1 LLEKN
6 VNMALEIERKFL
18 VDREKWN
25 QENKGK
31 GCLYKQG
38 YILTDPEKTIR
49 VRLTDTDGYLTIKG
63 MTHGSV
69 RQEFEYLIPP
79 EEAMELLHNFASNL
93 VEKVRY
99 KVQLGGKTWEVDEF
113 MGANEGLLV
122 AEIELVYE
130 NEPFEQPVWLG
141 KEVTNDS
148 RYYNSNLAQHPFSS
162 WR

>member
-1 LLEKN
+1 
-6 VNMALEIERKFL
+6 MALEIERKFL

-25 QENKGK
+25 RENKGK
-31 GCLYKQG
+31 GRLYKQG

-63 MTHGSV
+63 ITQGSV

-93 VEKVRY
+93 VEKIRY

-113 MGANEGLLV
+113 IGANEGLLV

-130 NEPFEQPVWLG
+130 NEPFEQPDWLG